1 MFEDLGKL
9 ITVIQ
14 SNYIRICNIWSEN
27 VEKIH
32 YANSTVTSRVKAQNS
47 IKFKLE
53 NYYTNHE
60 GVQSD

>member
-27 VEKIH
+27 VEKPINLKKKLVIN
-32 YANSTVTSRVKAQNS
+32 AREDVEILNS
-47 IKFKLE
+47 IWQYLR
-53 NYYTNHE
+53 
-60 GVQSD
+60 